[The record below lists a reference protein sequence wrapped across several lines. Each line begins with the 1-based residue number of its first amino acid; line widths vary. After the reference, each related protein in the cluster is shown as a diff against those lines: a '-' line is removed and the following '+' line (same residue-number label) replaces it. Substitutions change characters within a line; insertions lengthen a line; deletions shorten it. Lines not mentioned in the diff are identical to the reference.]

1 MKNIENFIIKETKP
15 LTTTSWNNIIKE
27 DHKNADIK
35 IIDENIFKKATSF
48 RIVMD
53 IDEEDKIK
61 EENVKKEEEERKKK
75 FEDYL
80 EKINLIASKIDKSVN
95 EIKRDMEEDQKKRE
109 ELERQEKMRI
119 EQERERKRKLE
130 LERKRK
136 EEERKRKEEQE
147 KKRKE
152 EEEKKKDNEIIRD
165 NQKKKEE
172 VRQIG
177 RDNNQIH
184 NIGGSIK
191 ERLINGGNNY
201 QKIIGEV
208 KKINENK
215 SLKEISNKILTKI
228 NEINTKLSVVND
240 INESAK
246 TFTKLLNEL
255 KNGKYQDLY
264 LYACFQILAT
274 LSEKLYNLSDSSSN
288 YEKYFIVSKIISKIN
303 SKTLT
308 YMLYQR
314 ISYIC
319 PYIIPI
325 IYTQRDFPDKETLK
339 KRQGFHNEDK
349 CLKDVHNRLEIYEYL
364 YFIFLYLD
372 VDRNTDIIEDYI
384 NNIQTFRPAEINYL
398 ISNSFLC
405 FIDVFGNYIYE
416 KKKNLFQ
423 KIINIQKTI
432 IEGLELS
439 NKNTNRSE
447 EKNLIGVISHKI
459 KDCINRIN
467 KNTRTKFMEN
477 MKDLNS

>member
-1 MKNIENFIIKETKP
+1 
-15 LTTTSWNNIIKE
+15 
-27 DHKNADIK
+27 
-35 IIDENIFKKATSF
+35 
-48 RIVMD
+48 
-53 IDEEDKIK
+53 
-61 EENVKKEEEERKKK
+61 
-75 FEDYL
+75 
-80 EKINLIASKIDKSVN
+80 
-95 EIKRDMEEDQKKRE
+95 
-109 ELERQEKMRI
+109 
-119 EQERERKRKLE
+119 
-130 LERKRK
+130 
-136 EEERKRKEEQE
+136 
-147 KKRKE
+147 
-152 EEEKKKDNEIIRD
+152 
-165 NQKKKEE
+165 
-172 VRQIG
+172 
-177 RDNNQIH
+177 
-184 NIGGSIK
+184 
-191 ERLINGGNNY
+191 
-201 QKIIGEV
+201 
-208 KKINENK
+208 
-215 SLKEISNKILTKI
+215 
-228 NEINTKLSVVND
+228 
-240 INESAK
+240 
-246 TFTKLLNEL
+246 
-255 KNGKYQDLY
+255 
-264 LYACFQILAT
+264 
-274 LSEKLYNLSDSSSN
+274 
-288 YEKYFIVSKIISKIN
+288 
-303 SKTLT
+303 
-308 YMLYQR
+308 MLYQR